1 METLHPQQLAVE
13 GQAEYQKK
21 EYLSAA
27 KLYQAAA
34 GGFKAAGDT
43 IKAAQLMND
52 CSVAYFKSGNAA
64 AALEAATGTD
74 EVLASSGDKKLQA
87 MALGNQAAAL
97 EKLNRLDEAM
107 EKYEYS
113 SRLLAEAG
121 ESELRLYVMQSIS
134 AIQLRKRHFLEAF
147 AAMHAGI
154 MGVKKPTF
162 KQKLLKSLIQ
172 IPFKLVR

>member
-1 METLHPQQLAVE
+1 METLHPQQLAE
-13 GQAEYQKK
+13 QGQAEYLKK

-27 KLYQAAA
+27 KLYKAAA
-34 GGFKAAGDT
+34 DGFLAAGDS
-43 IKAAQLMND
+43 IKAAQLLND
-52 CSVAYFKSGNAA
+52 CSVAYFKAGNAG
-64 AALEAATGTD
+64 AALEEASGTD
-74 EVLASSGDKKLQA
+74 ETLASSGDRKLQA
-87 MALGNQAAAL
+87 IALGNQAAAL

-107 EKYEYS
+107 ERYEKS

-134 AIQLRKRHFLEAF
+134 AIQLRRRHYLEAF